1 MRRALA
7 AASFARARRRGGG
20 AHHRPSSSLPPSCS
34 SSLVSRR
41 TLRVWIL
48 AGEPSGDA
56 LAGGFLAALR
66 TEAAARGDPV
76 RAVAGVGGPATI
88 AAGLPSSL
96 FPMDDLSAMGAWEI
110 ASRLPLLRRRLA
122 EATRRAR
129 EFQPDVLVTVD
140 AKGFARRL
148 VRGVVR
154 DRGGEDDAPRAPLAA
169 QYVSPSWWAW
179 RDGEAGLRGWRD
191 AGLDLALCLF
201 PWETSA
207 WRRVGVDAA
216 FVGHPV
222 VTDVAEATR
231 VGIRTDGRATA
242 RTPSTLAILP
252 GSRAQEVNRH
262 LPLFRETC
270 EAMARAG
277 AAPGSVAFLIPSGA
291 PSVAEAVAR
300 AAETWPT
307 SASATTTT
315 TTNDAASRAAFFL
328 RADAALTCAG
338 TATAQLLA
346 HGVPQVMAYRAHPVT
361 ETLAR
366 WMASVPKAGLPN
378 LVTGRDV
385 APEFL
390 GRSAATPEALAEA
403 TARVLTDERAREA
416 QRREREGFL
425 EALTPR
431 DEEGRAMEPAT
442 AAARAVLDA
451 LRRKRAR
458 ER

>member
-1 MRRALA
+1 M
-7 AASFARARRRGGG
+7 
-20 AHHRPSSSLPPSCS
+20 
-34 SSLVSRR
+34 
-41 TLRVWIL
+41 
-48 AGEPSGDA
+48 
-56 LAGGFLAALR
+56 
-66 TEAAARGDPV
+66 
-76 RAVAGVGGPATI
+76 
-88 AAGLPSSL
+88 
-96 FPMDDLSAMGAWEI
+96 
-110 ASRLPLLRRRLA
+110 
-122 EATRRAR
+122 
-129 EFQPDVLVTVD
+129 
-140 AKGFARRL
+140 
-148 VRGVVR
+148 
-154 DRGGEDDAPRAPLAA
+154 
-169 QYVSPSWWAW
+169 SPSWWAW

-191 AGLDLALCLF
+191 AGLDLALCLL

-231 VGIRTDGRATA
+231 VGIKTDGRATA

-252 GSRAQEVNRH
+252 GSRAQEVKRH

-277 AAPGSVAFLIPSGA
+277 AAPGSVAFLVPGSA
-291 PSVAEAVAR
+291 PSVAETVAR

-307 SASATTTT
+307 SASATSTTT
-315 TTNDAASRAAFFL
+315 ANNPASRAVFFQ

-346 HGVPQVMAYRAHPVT
+346 HGVPQVIAYRAHPVT

-366 WMASVPKAGLPN
+366 WMARVPHAGLPN

-390 GRSAATPEALAEA
+390 GRRAATPEALAEA
-403 TARVLTDERAREA
+403 MVRVLTDERAREA

-425 EALTPR
+425 DALAPR
-431 DEEGRAMEPAT
+431 DEEGRAMEPAA

-451 LRRKRAR
+451 LLQKRAR

>member
-7 AASFARARRRGGG
+7 AASFACARRRGGG
-20 AHHRPSSSLPPSCS
+20 AHHDPSSSFPFTCS
-34 SSLVSRR
+34 SLLVSRR

-48 AGEPSGDA
+48 AGEPSGDV

-96 FPMDDLSAMGAWEI
+96 FPMEDLSAMGAWEM
-110 ASRLPLLRRRLA
+110 ASRLPLLRRRLK
-122 EATRRAR
+122 EATSRAR
-129 EFQPDVLVTVD
+129 EFQPDVLITVD

-148 VRGVVR
+148 IRGVVG
-154 DRGGEDDAPRAPLAA
+154 DRGGEVNALRAPLAA

-191 AGLDLALCLF
+191 AGLDLALCLL

-231 VGIRTDGRATA
+231 VGIKTDGRATA

-252 GSRAQEVNRH
+252 GSRAQEVKRH

-277 AAPGSVAFLIPSGA
+277 AAPGSVAFLVPGSA
-291 PSVAEAVAR
+291 PSVAETVAR

-307 SASATTTT
+307 SASATSTTT
-315 TTNDAASRAAFFL
+315 ANNPRREPFFPT
-328 RADAALTCAG
+328 RGRGVDVRG
-338 TATAQLLA
+338 TATAQ
-346 HGVPQVMAYRAHPVT
+346 PSRT
-361 ETLAR
+361 
-366 WMASVPKAGLPN
+366 AS
-378 LVTGRDV
+378 
-385 APEFL
+385 
-390 GRSAATPEALAEA
+390 
-403 TARVLTDERAREA
+403 
-416 QRREREGFL
+416 RR
-425 EALTPR
+425 
-431 DEEGRAMEPAT
+431 
-442 AAARAVLDA
+442 
-451 LRRKRAR
+451 
-458 ER
+458 